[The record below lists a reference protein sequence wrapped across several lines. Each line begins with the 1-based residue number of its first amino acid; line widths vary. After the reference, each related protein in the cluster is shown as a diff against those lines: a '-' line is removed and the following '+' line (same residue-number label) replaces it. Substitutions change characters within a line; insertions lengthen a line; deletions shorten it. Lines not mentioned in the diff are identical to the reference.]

1 MKKVTTRNTKAEIIK
16 LYNELV
22 KELKALKAQKKAA
35 PEPMPPGSAEV
46 EAESGEMT
54 VADIVARLEGLTS
67 NIGDAASVLQGR
79 LTTEVAALDK
89 LREEADSLIAELKS
103 LHEIEVS
110 DDSLDALISQYAE
123 TSEAAEA
130 ELSEKQAA
138 FEKQMSAENAAWQK
152 EQNEQARGVKE
163 AAALLK
169 KTRQR
174 DSQEYK
180 YDTGLSHK
188 QEDDERGQRQKQ
200 FAHELGELRE
210 SKETEWGEREKQLA
224 ERETEYA
231 ELKTKADAFE
241 GELEAA
247 VKKAE
252 QEGTGVA
259 KRQARIQADLKKK
272 DSEGIQRVFELKIQD
287 LEQTIAKQEQ
297 QITELS
303 RQLESARQ
311 QTTELAVKAI
321 DGASNASS
329 FEAIKEIALEQAKT
343 TQKGK

>member
-1 MKKVTTRNTKAEIIK
+1 MKKVTNRNTKAEIIK
-16 LYNELV
+16 LYNEVV
-22 KELKALKAQKKAA
+22 KELKALKAQKSADPAPKAL
-35 PEPMPPGSAEV
+35 PPGPPDV
-46 EAESGEMT
+46 EGGEMT
-54 VADIVARLEGLTS
+54 VADIVARLKGLTS

-79 LTTEVAALDK
+79 LTGEVTALDE
-89 LREEADSLIAELKS
+89 LREEADSLIAELQS
-103 LHEIEVS
+103 LHGIEVS
-110 DDSLDALISQYAE
+110 DDSLDALIAQHVE

-130 ELSEKQAA
+130 ELSEKREG
-138 FEKQMSAENAAWQK
+138 FEKEMSTEGAAWQK
-152 EQNEQARGVKE
+152 EQSEHARAVKE
-163 AAALLK
+163 AAAQIK
-169 KTRQR
+169 KARQR
-174 DSQEYK
+174 DAQEYK
-180 YDTGLSHK
+180 YDTELSHK
-188 QEDDERGQRQKQ
+188 QEDDDRGQRQKH
-200 FAHELGELRE
+200 FAQELTELRE
-210 SKETEWGEREKQLA
+210 SKVGQWSEREKQLA
-224 ERETEYA
+224 AREAEYA

-241 GELEAA
+241 GELQAA

-272 DSEGIQRVFELKIQD
+272 DNEGVQRVFELKIQD

-297 QITELS
+297 QIVELS

-329 FEAIKEIALEQAKT
+329 FESIKEIALEQAKN